1 MDCYRFFN
9 MKYWHLLLLA
19 IALVLLAGGAA
30 AQEELVDPLAA
41 DEENETQA
49 QVSVYAENNFIN
61 TAKNFVNR
69 VRSIAPTFQDV
80 INRARQIGNLA
91 RSVPVVGD
99 FVGAHI
105 AMANM
110 LKQMI
115 KVGVRFIKQGKP
127 SNDFLSNVAANFHK
141 LIVRYRNDATLKC
154 LYYHIKQKENMVVAF
169 TFPFGASVECMGEWS
184 CFTCVDMALRNKQRL
199 MIDMVTLL
207 LSSLTESE
215 LEGVDKRLRSF
226 SEESLSGE
234 HEEHEEDVVGLFSQV
249 DEDDDAAVDD
259 YLNESN
265 DEEDEETDVLPQG
278 AEGDRKSV
286 V

>member
-1 MDCYRFFN
+1 MVAC
-9 MKYWHLLLLA
+9 LLA
-19 IALVLLAGGAA
+19 CCCCCCW
-30 AQEELVDPLAA
+30 VDSVA

-115 KVGVRFIKQGKP
+115 KVR
-127 SNDFLSNVAANFHK
+127 D
-141 LIVRYRNDATLKC
+141 
-154 LYYHIKQKENMVVAF
+154 
-169 TFPFGASVECMGEWS
+169 
-184 CFTCVDMALRNKQRL
+184 
-199 MIDMVTLL
+199 
-207 LSSLTESE
+207 
-215 LEGVDKRLRSF
+215 
-226 SEESLSGE
+226 
-234 HEEHEEDVVGLFSQV
+234 
-249 DEDDDAAVDD
+249 
-259 YLNESN
+259 
-265 DEEDEETDVLPQG
+265 
-278 AEGDRKSV
+278 
-286 V
+286 